1 MADERTDV
9 ATIEEM
15 SAVFCRW
22 EEDGVPEEHFLE
34 VVHWC
39 RDRVALVE
47 CLREKQL
54 QVTYRHSSRIIAMG
68 FDGISTF
75 SGKKAGVQ
83 TMIKKMHHTLYLC
96 TVIVTCYS

>member
-34 VVHWC
+34 VVHLMQ
-39 RDRVALVE
+39 RQSSSSGMSE
-47 CLREKQL
+47 REA
-54 QVTYRHSSRIIAMG
+54 TSSYV
-68 FDGISTF
+68 SP
-75 SGKKAGVQ
+75 Q
-83 TMIKKMHHTLYLC
+83 
-96 TVIVTCYS
+96 